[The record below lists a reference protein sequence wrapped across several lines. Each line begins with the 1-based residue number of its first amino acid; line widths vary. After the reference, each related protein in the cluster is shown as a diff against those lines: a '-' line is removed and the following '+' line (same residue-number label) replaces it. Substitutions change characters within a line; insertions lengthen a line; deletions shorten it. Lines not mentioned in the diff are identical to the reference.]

1 MKKMMLLAVLLVG
14 LALPAWSRPNQCHNK
29 KSNQHYRQRSHH
41 NRGNTQRYGRN
52 YQSNRCPTNY
62 RAGYNYRNFG
72 NYRPFY
78 SQPVYRPTNARY
90 RNSCGGNYTYRR

>member
-14 LALPAWSRPNQCHNK
+14 LALPAWSRPNRCHNQ

-41 NRGNTQRYGRN
+41 DRGNNQRYGRN
-52 YQSNRCPTNY
+52 HQTNRCRTNY

-72 NYRPFY
+72 NYRPVY
-78 SQPVYRPTNARY
+78 LQPVYRPTNTGY
-90 RNSCGGNYTYRR
+90 RNSCGANYTYRR